1 MSLSLERQ
9 LIILGE
15 QDGGNVSEFLKPR
28 ATIQYKHHIRDEIE
42 FERSNVAQ
50 LPFQLSAICI
60 TVLRFGIFNASYI
73 GDDQARLKFR
83 REIRKGLKYFRRYLT
98 IIQQT
103 PLKGEKEVLTSAMNA
118 PKWTFF
124 FCFRRATFKSIFG

>member
-1 MSLSLERQ
+1 MSLSLE

-15 QDGGNVSEFLKPR
+15 QDGRNVSEFLKPR

-83 REIRKGLKYFRRYLT
+83 RDCKGLKYFRRYL
-98 IIQQT
+98 IIQQI
-103 PLKGEKEVLTSAMNA
+103 PLKGSRKRSLTSAMNA
-118 PKWTFF
+118 PKWIFF
-124 FCFRRATFKSIFG
+124 FCFRRAIFKSIFG

>member
-60 TVLRFGIFNASYI
+60 TVLRSFLGIFNASYI
-73 GDDQARLKFR
+73 GDDQARFKFR
-83 REIRKGLKYFRRYLT
+83 REIRRDCKGLKYFRRYL

-103 PLKGEKEVLTSAMNA
+103 LKGEKEV
-118 PKWTFF
+118 
-124 FCFRRATFKSIFG
+124 

>member
-1 MSLSLERQ
+1 MSLSLE

-15 QDGGNVSEFLKPR
+15 QDGRNVSEFLKPR

-83 REIRKGLKYFRRYLT
+83 RDCKGLKYFRRYL
-98 IIQQT
+98 IIQQI
-103 PLKGEKEVLTSAMNA
+103 PLKGSRKRSLTSAMNA
-118 PKWTFF
+118 PKWIFF
-124 FCFRRATFKSIFG
+124 FCFRRAIFKLIFG

>member
-73 GDDQARLKFR
+73 GDDRIQARLKFR
-83 REIRKGLKYFRRYLT
+83 RDCKGLKYFRRYL

-103 PLKGEKEVLTSAMNA
+103 LKGEKEV
-118 PKWTFF
+118 
-124 FCFRRATFKSIFG
+124 

>member
-15 QDGGNVSEFLKPR
+15 QDGRNVSEFLKPR

-83 REIRKGLKYFRRYLT
+83 RDCKGLKYFRRYL
-98 IIQQT
+98 IIQQI
-103 PLKGEKEVLTSAMNA
+103 PLKGSRKRSLTSAMNA
-118 PKWTFF
+118 PKWIFF